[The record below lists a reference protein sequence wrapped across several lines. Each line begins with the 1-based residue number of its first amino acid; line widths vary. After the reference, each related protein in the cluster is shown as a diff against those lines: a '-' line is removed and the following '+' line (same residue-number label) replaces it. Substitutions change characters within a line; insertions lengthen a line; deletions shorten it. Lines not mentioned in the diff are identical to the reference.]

1 MQKDNRNKLEW
12 HQDSS
17 YYRQNSNGKNG
28 VVLWTPL
35 VNKVTKNLGPLQIL
49 YKSHELGPLNTPR
62 EKSGKKFSSKKR
74 TIDNKLLKKF
84 NKIIEFKMN
93 LGDVVLINHDMVH
106 RSGNNLS
113 KKFRFSLIGRY
124 HNSLSLDFNPGLNVY
139 KYSDQKIQRDVH
151 GK

>member
-1 MQKDNRNKLEW
+1 MAPRL
-12 HQDSS
+12 S

-74 TIDNKLLKKF
+74 TIDNKLLK
-84 NKIIEFKMN
+84 N
-93 LGDVVLINHDMVH
+93 LI
-106 RSGNNLS
+106 
-113 KKFRFSLIGRY
+113 K
-124 HNSLSLDFNPGLNVY
+124 
-139 KYSDQKIQRDVH
+139 
-151 GK
+151 